1 MTRIVV
7 PTLALMIFSVA
18 APLPAAEQAD
28 GAAVFKGRC
37 ASCHAN
43 GGNIIRKDK
52 TLSKKDLEANNI
64 RSEEDILR
72 LIRNPGPAMP
82 KYDQKM
88 LSDEDARAV
97 ARYILETFNQ

>member
-18 APLPAAEQAD
+18 APLPAAEQAA
-28 GAAVFKGRC
+28 GAAVFKARC

-88 LSDEDARAV
+88 LSDEDGRAV